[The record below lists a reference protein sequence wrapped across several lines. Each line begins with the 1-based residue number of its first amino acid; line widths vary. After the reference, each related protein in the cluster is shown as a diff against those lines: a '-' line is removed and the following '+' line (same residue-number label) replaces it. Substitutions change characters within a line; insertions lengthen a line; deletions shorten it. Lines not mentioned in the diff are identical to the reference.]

1 MRVWIDRWLWRV
13 LVLGTIMLAATAL
26 YPHAQGGVPGTIT
39 QESPTSLRAPVF
51 TTTATG
57 AANTAVTVTA
67 PGQSGLY
74 FYLCSV
80 YIATAN
86 NAAVTAAAGPAPVFT
101 TTNLP
106 TNLVWWG
113 NNGIATTGL
122 LQVVTDAQMPVCLKT
137 AAPGTPFTIVTSG
150 GQSTQSARLNISGY
164 YAP

>member
-1 MRVWIDRWLWRV
+1 MKPLNWVRAVGI
-13 LVLGTIMLAATAL
+13 GMLMLIGAATGSFMV
-26 YPHAQGGVPGTIT
+26 AQNGVPGTIT

-74 FYLCSV
+74 FYLCGV

-86 NAAVTAAAGPAPVFT
+86 NAAVTAAAGPAPIFT

-122 LQVVTDAQMPVCLKT
+122 LQVVTDAQLPVCLKT
-137 AAPGTPFTIVTSG
+137 AAPGTAFTIVTSA
-150 GQSTQSARLNISGY
+150 GQSTMNARINITGY